1 MIVNEKME
9 MINIEVK
16 DGKIW
21 ILQKE
26 ILHDIIYHYRAQNL
40 IRLSL

>member
-9 MINIEVK
+9 VINIEEK
-16 DGKIW
+16 DGKIQ

-26 ILHDIIYHYRAQNL
+26 ILHDIIY
-40 IRLSL
+40 SL